1 MRQATTAKVG
11 LDLAKSAR
19 FTVPVPINR
28 LLRSPFARTEHDCR
42 CPIRSTERSC
52 PKNSGNLTNV
62 GSDLFFR
69 TLIEKYSGW
78 R

>member
-1 MRQATTAKVG
+1 VTYAPGLVVVDRRGNDFQYQLARQWG
-11 LDLAKSAR
+11 
-19 FTVPVPINR
+19 
-28 LLRSPFARTEHDCR
+28 
-42 CPIRSTERSC
+42 